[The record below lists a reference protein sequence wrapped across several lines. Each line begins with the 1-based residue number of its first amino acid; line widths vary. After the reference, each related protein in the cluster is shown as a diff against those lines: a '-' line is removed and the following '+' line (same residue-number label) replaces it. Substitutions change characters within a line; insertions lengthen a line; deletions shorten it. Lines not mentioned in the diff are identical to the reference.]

1 MSFILIYDFLIAEIL
16 LVLAGLG
23 YIVFHYFYKIYGTYH
38 EIRKTVSQRVLK
50 RKEIQKKIQQSQRKT
65 AKAKEKSESQA
76 KPSKKVL
83 SAQEAINIEAAVKKV
98 HAKNAVKE
106 FEAARAAIIEGLTV
120 DKNHPELNVL
130 LAQYYERMED
140 YPKGEIILR
149 DMIIYHQPDDPELY
163 ILLGDNLMSQS
174 KPKLAY
180 EIYKQAH
187 KRDETNSDVLFAL
200 AELAYETLDYE
211 SSKKYGETLVQMH
224 PKKTKALEILAE
236 AYMQLEQY
244 RKAYD
249 TFLKIRKIDPYNGV
263 TQKWIQRLEEKL
275 DIHPDIKQMQEQK

>member
-1 MSFILIYDFLIAEIL
+1 MSFLLIYDFLLAELLIA
-16 LVLAGLG
+16 LAGIG
-23 YIVFHYFYKIYGTYH
+23 YIIFHYFYKIYGTYH
-38 EIRKTVSQRVLK
+38 DIRKTVSKRVTQ
-50 RKEIQKKIQQSQRKT
+50 RKEIQKKIQQSQRKN
-65 AKAKEKSESQA
+65 AKAKQKDVTT
-76 KPSKKVL
+76 KKVTNKKL
-83 SAQEAINIEAAVKKV
+83 SVQETIDIETALKKV

-106 FEAARAAIIEGLTV
+106 FEAARAAIIEWLTV
-120 DKNHPELNVL
+120 DKNHPELNIL
-130 LAQYYERMED
+130 LAQYYERLED
-140 YPKGEIILR
+140 YPKWEIILR
-149 DMIIYHQPDDPELY
+149 DMIIHHQPEEPEMY
-163 ILLGDNLMSQS
+163 IYLGDNLMNQA

-187 KRDETNSDVLFAL
+187 LRDESNSDVLFAL

-211 SSKKYGETLVQMH
+211 SSKKYGEILVQLH
-224 PKKTKALEILAE
+224 PKKAKALEILAE

-275 DIHPDIKQMQEQK
+275 DIHPDIKQLQD